1 MTRHRKAFTP
11 LKTRTPDRK
20 SERLPERHGEGPRFA
35 GSQTDVRKR
44 HRSFLRKSR
53 NPGRDAF
60 RQGRLAA
67 ESLELTCPVRRK
79 ISNETGFTPLEVRRC
94 FLTGF
99 TLIELMIVV
108 VILGLLAT
116 IIMPR
121 ILNRPEQA
129 RRMKAKV
136 EIRSIESALAL
147 FKTDT
152 GRFPT
157 TSEGLKVLVSDQG
170 IKGYNSDAYLD
181 KEPFDPWGN
190 KYIYIYPGVHSRDYD
205 LKSYGKDGEDG
216 GTEDNADI
224 ESWNLDE

>member
-1 MTRHRKAFTP
+1 M
-11 LKTRTPDRK
+11 
-20 SERLPERHGEGPRFA
+20 
-35 GSQTDVRKR
+35 
-44 HRSFLRKSR
+44 
-53 NPGRDAF
+53 
-60 RQGRLAA
+60 
-67 ESLELTCPVRRK
+67 RRK
-79 ISNETGFTPLEVRRC
+79 VRQ
-94 FLTGF
+94 LSKSGF

-157 TSEGLKVLVSDQG
+157 TSEGFEVLVSDHFLSYQALV
-170 IKGYNSDAYLD
+170 SAF
-181 KEPFDPWGN
+181 PF
-190 KYIYIYPGVHSRDYD
+190 
-205 LKSYGKDGEDG
+205 L
-216 GTEDNADI
+216 
-224 ESWNLDE
+224 